1 MQLTTAYPAGGHF
14 QLPFSQ
20 HYLEQQL
27 YQALLPTEHE
37 ARRQTLSHHLACSQT
52 LFRTFLCFQKK
63 PSETLASLLCSV
75 YLKAFNLLDGGF
87 PIPILSDILV
97 SHSHNTAKAPDHK
110 TVHGP
115 ALNQTHLPAITAQII
130 SVSTGR
136 PHYFFI
142 LLKIKQRKTL
152 QNTTSQKIVLRGALI

>member
-20 HYLEQQL
+20 HHLEQQYIKLCYLLNMKQEGKPFPTIWHVLKL
-27 YQALLPTEHE
+27 YSGLSYAF
-37 ARRQTLSHHLACSQT
+37 RRNQVRPWPFH
-52 LFRTFLCFQKK
+52 
-63 PSETLASLLCSV
+63 SLLCSV

-130 SVSTGR
+130 PVSTGR
-136 PHYFFI
+136 PHYFFYF
-142 LLKIKQRKTL
+142 T
-152 QNTTSQKIVLRGALI
+152 